1 MTALDTFVR
10 IVNSSRGLSV
20 QERQDLIEHAA
31 EFPVPYRNKVVSLLR
46 KFDAHVV
53 ARERILRERLNETL
67 ASFERNLVKEGV
79 EDRMREELLRK
90 AKAQCDRFFQAASV

>member
-1 MTALDTFVR
+1 MNALDTFISSVK
-10 IVNSSRGLSV
+10 SSRGLSA

-31 EFPVPYRNKVVSLLR
+31 EFPAKYRNKVVSLLR

-67 ASFERNLVKEGV
+67 ADFERNLVKEGV

-90 AKAQCDRFFQAASV
+90 AKAQCDQFFQTASV